1 MLVIENFWKITHSIG
16 VLSNDMKLYAYVS
29 EPGYYEMNIIYN
41 KQYAKDIQ
49 IILDRNM
56 YEPHKLTLN
65 GITHTS
71 WGVLHAP
78 RMIQATPLQV
88 VRYIPKSKLI
98 NPKSFMKML
107 SDLIE
112 QEFDDPGYLMY

>member
-1 MLVIENFWKITHSIG
+1 MT
-16 VLSNDMKLYAYVS
+16 LYAYYTA
-29 EPGYYEMNIIYN
+29 PGYYEMNIVYR
-41 KQYAKDIQ
+41 KQYAKDIK
-49 IILDRNM
+49 IVLERNM
-56 YEPHKLTLN
+56 NEPNKLTLN

-88 VRYIPKSKLI
+88 VRYIPKSKLA

>member
-1 MLVIENFWKITHSIG
+1 MLVIENFWKIINSIS

-29 EPGYYEMNIIYN
+29 EPGHYEMNIIYR

-56 YEPHKLTLN
+56 DEPHKLTLN

-88 VRYIPKSKLI
+88 VKYIPKSKLV

-112 QEFDDPGYLMY
+112 THFDDPGYLMY

>member
-1 MLVIENFWKITHSIG
+1 MLVIENFWKIIKSIS
-16 VLSNDMKLYAYVS
+16 VLSNDMTLYAYYTA
-29 EPGYYEMNIIYN
+29 PGYYEMNIVYS
-41 KQYAKDIQ
+41 KQYAKDIK
-49 IILDRNM
+49 IVLERNM
-56 YEPHKLTLN
+56 NEPHKLTLN

-88 VRYIPKSKLI
+88 VRYIPKSKLV